1 MQPHYSSLP
10 FSLIALAA
18 GLCLLVAG
26 GESLV
31 SGAVRLAGRW
41 GMSPLLIGL
50 TVVAFGTSTPELFIS
65 LSANLQGQPD
75 ILVGN
80 VIGSNIANIGLIL
93 GCCALIKP
101 IRAPFSFFATE
112 LAWVLT
118 ASFVLAGL
126 TFYGMFNRFPGL
138 LFIGALI
145 LFSYFSYKSGSAQ
158 PPDKDEDPS
167 PKSSYFTC
175 ISLCTIG
182 FVGLGY
188 GSIFFING
196 AVDIALHFNISSLV
210 IGLTMAAIGT
220 SLPELASSISAIRRG
235 EPSLLLGNVIGSNL
249 FNLLMVMGT
258 AAIVKPFALQQQL
271 LYRDIPVMILF
282 SAVLAPLFYYGNKIT
297 RIHGFLLLLTYGGYI
312 LLLKP

>member
-10 FSLIALAA
+10 FSLIALTA

-112 LAWVLT
+112 IAWVLT

-126 TFYGMFNRFPGL
+126 TLYGMFNRFPGL

-145 LFSYFSYKSGSAQ
+145 LFSYFSYKNGSAQ
-158 PPDKDEDPS
+158 PSDEETPQ
-167 PKSSYFTC
+167 KSSYFTC
-175 ISLCTIG
+175 IALCAIG
-182 FVGLGY
+182 FAGLAY
-188 GSIFFING
+188 GSNLFING
-196 AVDIALHFNISSLV
+196 AVDIALYFNISSLV

-235 EPSLLLGNVIGSNL
+235 EPALLLGNVIGSNL

-258 AAIVKPFALQQQL
+258 AAVVKPFALQQLL

-297 RIHGFLLLLTYGGYI
+297 RIHGFLLLLAYGGYI